1 MSATSQRDHACGV
14 AKTDPDRALRLAR
27 VIEDPWFRCQALAW
41 AARFGAERR
50 VVPVAREA
58 LAAAQGSEDAFRRV
72 AATAW
77 PIRALLE
84 RDQSPAAL
92 EALAAGIAESRTISN
107 ATNRLDALLL
117 LWEAVWPAG
126 REVHRRMLAEA
137 LAAAREGWSTKAAGI
152 LKTAALYLG
161 EPHPDLARE
170 LVAAVPHE
178 RWSEV
183 VERAIARGER
193 LYPRSFFW

>member
-1 MSATSQRDHACGV
+1 MSATSQRDLACKA

-41 AARFGAERR
+41 TARFGAERR

-58 LAAAQGSEDAFRRV
+58 LAAAQGSEDAYRR
-72 AATAW
+72 AAAMAW

-84 RDQSPAAL
+84 RGQSPDAL
-92 EALAAGIAESRTISN
+92 QALAIAVAESRAIPN

-117 LWEAVWPAG
+117 IWEAVWPAG
-126 REVHRRMLAEA
+126 KDIHRRMLSEA
-137 LAAAREGWSTKAAGI
+137 LAAAREGWSPKAAGI
-152 LKTAALYLG
+152 LKRAALYLA

-183 VERAIARGER
+183 VERGIARGDR